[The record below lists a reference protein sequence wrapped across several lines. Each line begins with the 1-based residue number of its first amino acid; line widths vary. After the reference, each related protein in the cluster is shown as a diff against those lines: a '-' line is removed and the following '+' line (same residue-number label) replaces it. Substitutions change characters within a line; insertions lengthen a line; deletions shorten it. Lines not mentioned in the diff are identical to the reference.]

1 MSRMPDPLRRRPS
14 ALAGPPRTLPPIS
27 LADRDRRHDHR
38 RPVQTKATLTVSN
51 GAESGSQHE
60 ILLRDQSLS
69 GVSFLLREPLTV
81 GQSCRIVIVG
91 AKNGSSSHL
100 CEVVRSRPV
109 SNGRF
114 EMAVQFRKDL

>member
-1 MSRMPDPLRRRPS
+1 
-14 ALAGPPRTLPPIS
+14 LPPIS

-38 RPVQTKATLTVSN
+38 RPVQTRAVLTMAN
-51 GAESGSQHE
+51 GMQPTGQHE

-69 GVSFLLREPLTV
+69 GVSFLLREPIAV
-81 GQSCRIVIVG
+81 GQTCRIVISG
-91 AKNGSSSHL
+91 ARTGTTSHL